1 MINESSRPILL
12 TRVVGS
18 GWIGDRE
25 SLIREVYQTSHRY
38 AFQTNSE
45 RAFGSLAA
53 VRMYVPIGQ
62 SHVKYCRVSA
72 SSFPAD
78 ISKVQALS

>member
-1 MINESSRPILL
+1 MINESSRPVLL

-45 RAFGSLAA
+45 RTFGSLAA
-53 VRMYVPIGQ
+53 VRMYINTHHRPHRAIP
-62 SHVKYCRVSA
+62 R
-72 SSFPAD
+72 
-78 ISKVQALS
+78 KVE